1 MSPCKSEEHG
11 RDARNGRTVTEE
23 FDWEGQEAV
32 ALAVVDT
39 VARVTKQQTTELA
52 QLSRTIDTDALNTLF
67 RSTGKSGRGAGHVK
81 FTYEGCLVE
90 ASADGTLT
98 VTELES

>member
-1 MSPCKSEEHG
+1 MTPCKSEENG
-11 RDARNGRTVTEE
+11 REARNGRTVTED
-23 FDWEGQEAV
+23 FDWEDREAV

-39 VARVTKQQTTELA
+39 VARVTRKQTTELT

-67 RSTGKSGRGAGHVK
+67 RSTDKSDRGAGHLQ

-98 VTELES
+98 VTELEP